1 MPSEYHSYDACWL
14 YATFIPLMERDETLQ
29 PIKLQFVKMAES
41 PETLISPADADEVPS
56 KEFELHK

>member
-1 MPSEYHSYDACWL
+1 
-14 YATFIPLMERDETLQ
+14 MERDETLQ

-41 PETLISPADADEVPS
+41 PETLVSPADADEVPS